1 MDQQIAY
8 EIDRAAR
15 RAFCKPGPLTP
26 EQWAEMQAKARATRA
41 LAWAIQDAQTT
52 NLTEDSR
59 WVIRALAE
67 ESYKRNPTD
76 LATLRMAGLSD
87 SAVAALVGRL
97 QAL

>member
-1 MDQQIAY
+1 MPVLVDSNVLL
-8 EIDRAAR
+8 DV
-15 RAFCKPGPLTP
+15 
-26 EQWAEMQAKARATRA
+26 
-41 LAWAIQDAQTT
+41 
-52 NLTEDSR
+52 LTEDSR

-97 QAL
+97 HAL